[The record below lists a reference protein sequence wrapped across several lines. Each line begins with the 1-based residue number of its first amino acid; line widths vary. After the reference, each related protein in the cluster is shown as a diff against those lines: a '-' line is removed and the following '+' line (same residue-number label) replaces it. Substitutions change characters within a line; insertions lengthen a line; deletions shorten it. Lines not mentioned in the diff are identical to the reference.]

1 MIIIFLTC
9 APSEWT
15 HSITVVPE
23 MDFSTNDGSSSSVGK
38 DDDEIDSARTQV
50 LKWIA
55 LLDVSELSVD
65 FCTCQ

>member
-38 DDDEIDSARTQV
+38 DDDEIDSAGPAP
-50 LKWIA
+50 KY
-55 LLDVSELSVD
+55 
-65 FCTCQ
+65 